1 MFEGIFTSLI
11 TPFNE
16 ENKVDLERLNNLLFY
31 LNDKVHGFFILG
43 TYGSTA
49 LLCEDEKKRDN
60 KTCFKKL
67 VK

>member
-31 LNDKVHGFFILG
+31 LMIRSMDFLF
-43 TYGSTA
+43 
-49 LLCEDEKKRDN
+49 
-60 KTCFKKL
+60 
-67 VK
+67 